1 MQITVAALY
10 ALNRPDLLISSAKFF
25 RISFMQLIKEWLQ
38 RQLAN
43 PQVVILSVI
52 LLFGFA
58 VIYFFGSMLMPM
70 FAALIIAY
78 LLDGTIKPLTR
89 RKFPRTIAVAIISLL
104 FTLLLLFTIFWLVP
118 LLFRQLTQ
126 LVQQLPIMIG
136 AAQKLLLQLPEHYP
150 RLISEDQ
157 IHELNSIIRREVTR
171 LAQHILSISVASVFG
186 LIQLLVY
193 LFIVP
198 MLVFFFLK
206 DKDKLLSW
214 FASFLPRDR
223 SLAVRVW
230 NDVNSQIANY
240 IRGKTWEIIVIW
252 IATFA
257 VFTLLQLQYA
267 MLLGFIVGISVLIP
281 YIGAA
286 TATIPI
292 AAVAYFQWGLESEF
306 VWVLAAYTFI
316 QIVDGNIL
324 APLLLSEV
332 VNIHP
337 VAVISS
343 ILVFGGLWGFWGIFF
358 AIPLATLI
366 QAILKAWPGS
376 PAEST
381 VPHQPPPPDSTAA

>member
-1 MQITVAALY
+1 
-10 ALNRPDLLISSAKFF
+10 
-25 RISFMQLIKEWLQ
+25 MQLIKDWLQ

-43 PQVVILSVI
+43 PQVVILTVI

-58 VIYFFGSMLMPM
+58 VIYFFGSMLMPL
-70 FAALIIAY
+70 FAALVIAY
-78 LLDGTIKPLTR
+78 LLDGTIKPLVSR
-89 RKFPRTIAVAIISLL
+89 RFPRIVAVALVSML
-104 FTLLLLFTIFWLVP
+104 FMLLLLVIIFLLVP

-126 LVQQLPIMIG
+126 LVQQLPFMIG

-150 RLISEDQ
+150 RLISEEQ
-157 IHELNSIIRREVTR
+157 IYEVNAIIRREVTR

-186 LIQLLVY
+186 LIQILVY

-206 DKDKLLSW
+206 DKEKLLSW

-223 SLAVRVW
+223 SLAVKVW

-240 IRGKTWEIIVIW
+240 IRGKTWEIVFVW
-252 IATFA
+252 VATYL
-257 VFTLLQLQYA
+257 VFTLLKLQYA

-292 AAVAYFQWGLESEF
+292 AAVAYFQWGLGSEF
-306 VWVLAAYTFI
+306 AWVLAAYALI
-316 QIVDGNIL
+316 QIIDGNIL

-358 AIPLATLI
+358 AIPLATLV
-366 QAILKAWPGS
+366 QAILKAWPSS
-376 PAEST
+376 PA
-381 VPHQPPPPDSTAA
+381 PAPPCDDTHDMPADS

>member
-1 MQITVAALY
+1 
-10 ALNRPDLLISSAKFF
+10 
-25 RISFMQLIKEWLQ
+25 MQLIKDWFQ

-43 PQVVILSVI
+43 PQVVILTAI

-58 VIYFFGSMLMPM
+58 VIYFFGRMLVPL

-78 LLDGTIKPLTR
+78 LLDGTIKPLVR
-89 RKFPRTIAVAIISLL
+89 HKFPRTLAVALISLL
-104 FTLLLLFTIFWLVP
+104 FMLLLLFIMLWLVP

-126 LVQQLPIMIG
+126 LMQQLPTMI
-136 AAQKLLLQLPEHYP
+136 ATAQKLLLQLPEHYP
-150 RLISEDQ
+150 RLISEEQ
-157 IHELNSIIRREVTR
+157 IYELNAIIRREVTR
-171 LAQHILSISVASVFG
+171 LAQYILTISVASVFG

-206 DKDKLLSW
+206 DKYKLLDW
-214 FASFLPRDR
+214 VASYLPQDR

-240 IRGKTWEIIVIW
+240 IRGKTWEIIFVW
-252 IATFA
+252 VATYL
-257 VFTLLQLQYA
+257 VFTLLKLQYA

-286 TATIPI
+286 AATLPI
-292 AAVAYFQWGLESEF
+292 AIVAYFQWGLGSEF
-306 VWVLAAYTFI
+306 AWAIVAYTLI

-337 VAVISS
+337 VAVVSS

-366 QAILKAWPGS
+366 QAILKAWPTR
-376 PAEST
+376 PEPLALEEKAPRND
-381 VPHQPPPPDSTAA
+381 VA

>member
-1 MQITVAALY
+1 
-10 ALNRPDLLISSAKFF
+10 
-25 RISFMQLIKEWLQ
+25 MQLIKEWLQ

-126 LVQQLPIMIG
+126 LVQQLPVMIG

-150 RLISEDQ
+150 RLISEEQ

-206 DKDKLLSW
+206 DKEKLLSW
-214 FASFLPRDR
+214 FSSFLPRDR

-252 IATFA
+252 VATFA
-257 VFTLLQLQYA
+257 VFTLLKLQYA

-306 VWVLAAYTFI
+306 VWVLVAYTLI

-324 APLLLSEV
+324 APLLLSGV

-376 PAEST
+376 PAENT
-381 VPHQPPPPDSTAA
+381 VPHQPPPSDSTVV